1 MPCDENYWDAAT
13 HDGVFL
19 KLGCPLQ
26 DPKFEYCR
34 VSMGDNATE
43 TLQSR
48 FEALVECWQEQAA

>member
-1 MPCDENYWDAAT
+1 MRLELNCLT
-13 HDGVFL
+13 
-19 KLGCPLQ
+19 PLNSMEMCSAQ

-48 FEALVECWQEQAA
+48 FEAFDHFS